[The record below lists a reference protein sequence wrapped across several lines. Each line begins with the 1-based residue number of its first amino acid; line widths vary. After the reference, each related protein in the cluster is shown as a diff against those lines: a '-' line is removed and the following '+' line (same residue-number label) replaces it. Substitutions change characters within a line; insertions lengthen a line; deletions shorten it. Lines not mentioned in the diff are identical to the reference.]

1 MDFVTTLPNNISKQ
15 ILAGLE
21 YTKKKMPTD
30 LVATTVGVT
39 GPQVTPPGS
48 PIDGQ
53 VAKSAGAPVEKYITL
68 TIDTSEFDILLH
80 LEKEPVNDLPTMEV
94 ALAELEKAAEAVWPA
109 EERFKR
115 F

>member
-1 MDFVTTLPNNISKQ
+1 MDFVQTLPTHISKQ

-30 LVATTVGVT
+30 LVATTVDVT

-53 VAKSAGAPVEKYITL
+53 VATRSVGIFFLVYSRPARICLEMLLGRVCTKSIGR
-68 TIDTSEFDILLH
+68 
-80 LEKEPVNDLPTMEV
+80 
-94 ALAELEKAAEAVWPA
+94 ALVL
-109 EERFKR
+109 R
-115 F
+115 

>member
-1 MDFVTTLPNNISKQ
+1 MDFVQTLPNNISKQ

-30 LVATTVGVT
+30 LVATTVDVT

-53 VAKSAGAPVEKYITL
+53 VAKSAGAPVEKYITPRNGAL
-68 TIDTSEFDILLH
+68 MAVGDGSGYAGCSTTDMTGCG
-80 LEKEPVNDLPTMEV
+80 PNEV
-94 ALAELEKAAEAVWPA
+94 CSDGVCVP
-109 EERFKR
+109 RIG
-115 F
+115 

>member
-1 MDFVTTLPNNISKQ
+1 MDFVQTLPNNISKQ

-30 LVATTVGVT
+30 LLATTVDVT

-53 VAKSAGAPVEKYITL
+53 VAKSAGAPVEKYILDLTTL
-68 TIDTSEFDILLH
+68 LRYGPRFYSVN
-80 LEKEPVNDLPTMEV
+80 EP
-94 ALAELEKAAEAVWPA
+94 
-109 EERFKR
+109 RFV
-115 F
+115 